1 MELMG
6 EQTFLIISFVIAGC
20 VLYKCAYS
28 RLNGYLNKSIKII
41 GDKIREA
48 REKKSTL
55 DAEKAGLRDEIKS
68 ALEEAQKAREALSKK
83 AEEVIALGNEEVSEK
98 IEEKRQEYET
108 AQARYQKGI
117 LANIK
122 KKYITII
129 ISRIK
134 EKFSSLKDDTK
145 FQDVAI
151 TNSLDMLEEYIS
163 NKR

>member
-83 AEEVIALGNEEVSEK
+83 AEEMIALGNEEVSEK

-134 EKFSSLKDDTK
+134 EKLLGSKDDAE

>member
-48 REKKSTL
+48 REKRSTL

-83 AEEVIALGNEEVSEK
+83 AEEMIALGNEEVSEK